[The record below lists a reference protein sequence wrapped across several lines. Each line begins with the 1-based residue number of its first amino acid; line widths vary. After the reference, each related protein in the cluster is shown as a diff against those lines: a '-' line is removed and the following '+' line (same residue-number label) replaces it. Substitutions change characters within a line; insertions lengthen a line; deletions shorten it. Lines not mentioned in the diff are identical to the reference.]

1 MAERLN
7 TNWACLVNC
16 LGDEGRSAAAGL
28 LTGTFASIRSGTALS
43 LCEIDGLR
51 VYLSPY
57 AAINCATPTH
67 RANREASKG
76 GGLQSR
82 HPLAGGQQVL

>member
-28 LTGTFASIRSGTALS
+28 LTGIFATIRSRIALS
-43 LCEIDGLR
+43 LSKIDGLKSIS
-51 VYLSPY
+51 VT
-57 AAINCATPTH
+57 IM
-67 RANREASKG
+67 
-76 GGLQSR
+76 
-82 HPLAGGQQVL
+82 QQ